1 MPDIGVREL
10 KAKASEI
17 LKEIREQ
24 RARYVIT
31 FRGKPIATLQ
41 PVEKPEDLA
50 ISPASETSKAWD
62 ELERLGEKIAQGWV
76 SEKDSLEIL
85 TELRR

>member
-10 KAKASEI
+10 KAKVSEI
-17 LKEIREQ
+17 LREIREQ
-24 RARYVIT
+24 SARYVIT

-41 PVEKPEDLA
+41 PVEKAEAFA
-50 ISPASETSKAWD
+50 ISPDLETSKAWD
-62 ELERLGEKIAQGWV
+62 ELEILGEEISRGWI
-76 SEKDSLEIL
+76 SEKGSLEML